1 MVELYKI
8 KEVLD
13 VEVPLIKDKNE
24 RQYVSNML
32 NYLYYSIL
40 NKSKFIGKV
49 VHFDGIT
56 NSFLIERYN
65 SAEPITY
72 TKEMYD
78 EEADKIID
86 NFIKNLENTGAVKI
100 SGNKFIKQKLEEIT
114 CQ

>member
-1 MVELYKI
+1 MVKLYKI

-13 VEVPLIKDKNE
+13 IEVPLIKDKNE
-24 RQYVSNML
+24 RQYVSDIL
-32 NYLYYSIL
+32 NYLYHSIL
-40 NKSKFIGKV
+40 NKSKFIGKI
-49 VHFDGIT
+49 VHFDRIT

-65 SAEPITY
+65 STEPTTY

-86 NFIKNLENTGAVKI
+86 HFIKNLEDVGDIET
-100 SGNKFIKQKLEEIT
+100 SGNKFIKEKLEEL

>member
-13 VEVPLIKDKNE
+13 IEVPLIKDKNE
-24 RQYVSNML
+24 RQYVSDML
-32 NYLYYSIL
+32 NHLYYSIL
-40 NKSKFIGKV
+40 NKSKFVGKT
-49 VHFDGIT
+49 VHFDKIT

-78 EEADKIID
+78 EEVDKIID
-86 NFIKNLENTGAVKI
+86 HFIKNLEDVSDVET
-100 SGNKFIKQKLEEIT
+100 SGNKFIKQKLEDL

>member
-24 RQYVSNML
+24 RQYVSDML
-32 NYLYYSIL
+32 NHLYYSIL

-49 VHFDGIT
+49 VHFDRTT

-65 SAEPITY
+65 STEPMTY

-78 EEADKIID
+78 EEADKIIEH
-86 NFIKNLENTGAVKI
+86 FIKNLEDVGDIET
-100 SGNKFIKQKLEEIT
+100 SGNKLIKEKLEEL